1 MCAREQG
8 RDHSLQ
14 GKAGIQLDW
23 EATLLPFLF
32 PKPPSSLPKNYQLQ
46 SQGLGG
52 HEAPPFH
59 WTALPPAEGPVLIR
73 LSLEDIGRRHLLP
86 PPSPALSPL
95 SLPANRLPDPRSPS
109 PCSIC

>member
-1 MCAREQG
+1 MCSREQG
-8 RDHSLQ
+8 RCHSLQ

-59 WTALPPAEGPVLIR
+59 WTALPPAEGPVLIG
-73 LSLEDIGRRHLLP
+73 LSLEDIGKKAP
-86 PPSPALSPL
+86 TPTPIPGPQSPFLACQQ
-95 SLPANRLPDPRSPS
+95 AAFPRSPL
-109 PCSIC
+109 PRSIC